1 MTNADNLIKVIG
13 LVKRCFEG
21 ETTRNGKDKTTLLI
35 EPEGGGESVRVTA
48 FGGGT
53 LSLSIFRGAE
63 GSVFEVDYVERPNP
77 SGGSPYRNVVNA
89 KRVRD
94 GDKSAEEPFFKA
106 SSTSWAE
113 SDKAPAQDSSAT
125 RCVHG
130 VSGTTARDKCQACIN
145 RSVAYK
151 GAVDLVCA
159 EMNGGNRKGMMS
171 AIELNAFVNEQEA
184 ICGGYFDPQD
194 FGMDVENQEELP
206 F

>member
-1 MTNADNLIKVIG
+1 MTNADGLIKVIG
-13 LVKRCFEG
+13 LVKRCYEG
-21 ETTRNGKDKTTLLI
+21 ETTRNGKEKTTLLI

-63 GSVFEVDYVERPNP
+63 GSVFEIDYVERPNP

-94 GDKSAEEPFFKA
+94 GDKPDSSASWDTRPEPD
-106 SSTSWAE
+106 E
-113 SDKAPAQDSSAT
+113 APAQDSSAT

-130 VSGTTARDKCQACIN
+130 ISGITARDKCQACIN